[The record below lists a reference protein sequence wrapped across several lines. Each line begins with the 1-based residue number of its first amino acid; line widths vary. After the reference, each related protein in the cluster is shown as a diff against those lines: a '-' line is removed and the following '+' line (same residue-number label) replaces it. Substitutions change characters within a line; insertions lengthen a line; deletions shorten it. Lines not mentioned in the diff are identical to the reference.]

1 MCNTAVCFVVRSW
14 VFFCIVLCFL
24 NIIGDRPFNL
34 KGGLWF
40 FASFKKKF
48 RTTRE
53 LEFFFQNSTLGYM
66 AKTLNQIFFFF
77 PPPKSESFF
86 QQHWESEHFFRKK
99 KHNPSFKLN
108 GRSLIGIVS
117 TYLHKYQYL
126 QNKYIYYFTFIVPSI
141 YDFIIKLGAAMAV
154 VE

>member
-1 MCNTAVCFVVRSW
+1 MLYS
-14 VFFCIVLCFL
+14 
-24 NIIGDRPFNL
+24 G
-34 KGGLWF
+34 
-40 FASFKKKF
+40 KKF
-48 RTTRE
+48 RALRD
-53 LEFFFQNSTLGYM
+53 
-66 AKTLNQIFFFF
+66 
-77 PPPKSESFF
+77 
-86 QQHWESEHFFRKK
+86 KK
-99 KHNPSFKLN
+99 KNSNSRVVRNFFLNEAKNHNPPFKLN